1 MLPTHCLCTKLRRA
15 TRSVNRLYDDAL
27 AGVGVN
33 AAQYSL
39 LRNLERLGRPSIT
52 ELAAALG
59 LDRST
64 LGRNLRVLEG
74 KGLLALE
81 EGGEDQRN
89 RLISLTV
96 AGRACLDQAK
106 GAWTQVQEQLGQ
118 RLGPEKRS
126 ALLALLDEL
135 EGLD

>member
-27 AGVGVN
+27 AGVGLN

-39 LRNLERLGRPSIT
+39 LKNLQQLERPSIT
-52 ELAAALG
+52 ELAEAMG

-81 EGGEDQRN
+81 GGEDQRN
-89 RLISLTV
+89 RLVSLTA
-96 AGRACLDQAK
+96 AGRVHLEEAK
-106 GAWTQVQEQLGQ
+106 VAWAQVQEQLGQ
-118 RLGPEKRS
+118 RLGPEKR
-126 ALLALLDEL
+126 ATLVALLDDL
-135 EGLD
+135 ESLG